1 MAQTIT
7 ERVYDELT
15 HKLRQWEKLA
25 PAPHELL
32 GALKSWS
39 QLGNADIEAAANAA
53 AGLAVKATSWGGLA
67 KELRRL
73 ASDAK
78 GSANDPALAKR
89 IANSIGALR
98 PKIEAFNKAHPRLPS
113 GSISDSSVMMYVVPL
128 IDPKRFQE
136 KYSMTLRD
144 LRRNLIGSE
153 RSFIGQINLMAYQ
166 MEQGIKQDESSQP
179 SRSVKAFANV
189 PDVPAALAHL
199 RTAHAALKA
208 QVNAEHNAPPRSGG
222 FAGVKAVTAEDAAQ
236 DMLKLSAKFEA
247 IAQQIQAANGFG
259 AASRLFV
266 GARRFYQASIAK
278 YGQFWSPDMQRIMK
292 NTLDRVSIG
301 AARDSSDPQWFLYH
315 SMVTAAN
322 RARNWSSDVRR
333 SAG

>member
-1 MAQTIT
+1 MTQTIT

-39 QLGNADIEAAANAA
+39 QIGNADIEAAANAA
-53 AGLAVKATSWGGLA
+53 AGLAVK
-67 KELRRL
+67 
-73 ASDAK
+73 
-78 GSANDPALAKR
+78 GS
-89 IANSIGALR
+89 
-98 PKIEAFNKAHPRLPS
+98 
-113 GSISDSSVMMYVVPL
+113 
-128 IDPKRFQE
+128 Q
-136 KYSMTLRD
+136 
-144 LRRNLIGSE
+144 
-153 RSFIGQINLMAYQ
+153 
-166 MEQGIKQDESSQP
+166 
-179 SRSVKAFANV
+179 RSVKAFANV